1 MSHLDL
7 LSARRVLPDTCHV
20 TGLCPTQVRL
30 SSCLALS
37 VTLGDPGPA
46 KIGLDCDTGPG
57 AGDSRITGGLYSTY
71 RTFLQ
76 IFFLFFS
83 NFSFDSNLLPET

>member
-7 LSARRVLPDTCHV
+7 LSTRRVLPDTCHV
-20 TGLCPTQVRL
+20 TGLCPTHVRL

-76 IFFLFFS
+76 IFTLILLRLFF
-83 NFSFDSNLLPET
+83 